1 MKTILIM
8 STLIFSLNA
17 HSLTLKDRVDRGLEA
32 LEKKL
37 GTGTAAQQANNLL
50 RLKARK
56 EVFSLQIYGRLF
68 QDDFKFFKNMK
79 KDFKELEDII
89 GQAMKWQDLLDQKNL
104 AESKKIDYGQH
115 LKNETANLA
124 ILLKKWNDSKL
135 ILHYKNKSAELDL
148 NDGQTNDL
156 AMESIKKE
164 IKQIMEKDYD
174 FTYGETG
181 LHELRRSLRW
191 PLMELELFK
200 DLFTV
205 TKASC
210 PNSSNDLFSL
220 GAKSVYL
227 ALKDN
232 PSATT
237 EVDYCAYM
245 KTLGA
250 VELLGKIKN
259 SLEKQEALDDRLPED
274 LRERT
279 NSIYKELVPSVLNKL
294 L

>member
-1 MKTILIM
+1 M
-8 STLIFSLNA
+8 STLFFSLNA
-17 HSLTLKDRVDRGLEA
+17 HSITLKDRVDSGLQA

-37 GTGTAAQQANNLL
+37 GTGTPAQQTNNLL

-56 EVFSLQIYGRLF
+56 EVFNLQIYGRLF

-79 KDFKELEDII
+79 KDFKELEDFI
-89 GQAMKWQDLLDQKNL
+89 GQAMKWEDLLDQNNL
-104 AESKKIDYGQH
+104 AETKKADYSEH
-115 LKNETANLA
+115 LKIETANLTV
-124 ILLKKWNDSKL
+124 LLKKWNDSKL
-135 ILHYKNKSAELDL
+135 ILHYKNKVAELDL

-156 AMESIKKE
+156 ATESIKKE
-164 IKQIMEKDYD
+164 IKQIIEKDFD

-205 TKASC
+205 TKTTC
-210 PNSSNDLFSL
+210 PTSNNDLFSM
-220 GAKSVYL
+220 GTKSVFF

-232 PSATT
+232 PYAMK

-245 KTLGA
+245 KTMGA

-259 SLEKQEALDDRLPED
+259 SLEKQDALADRLPED
-274 LRERT
+274 LKQRT